1 MFILICSSN
10 PIESNW
16 IESNA
21 FQSTCYRLEE
31 NLSTVFDC
39 PLPLELHRFWLP
51 ITCGSLFH
59 SLANSL
65 LLVPSFNTF
74 GAPSTLSVD
83 VCMRLVFAL
92 YICHFALS
100 FQMFFDV
107 CIRKRWAKQKKTA
120 TKYGK
125 TFSSDHC
132 SSSSRFFLI
141 FVWRTAKRLKREK
154 KTHTSI
160 HLKSK

>member
-74 GAPSTLSVD
+74 GAPSILSVD

-107 CIRKRWAKQKKTA
+107 CIRKRWAKQKKKRRPNTEKLFHLIIA
-120 TKYGK
+120 VHVLV
-125 TFSSDHC
+125 FSSFSFGERRKD
-132 SSSSRFFLI
+132 
-141 FVWRTAKRLKREK
+141 WREK
-154 KTHTSI
+154 KKRTPRSI
-160 HLKSK
+160 